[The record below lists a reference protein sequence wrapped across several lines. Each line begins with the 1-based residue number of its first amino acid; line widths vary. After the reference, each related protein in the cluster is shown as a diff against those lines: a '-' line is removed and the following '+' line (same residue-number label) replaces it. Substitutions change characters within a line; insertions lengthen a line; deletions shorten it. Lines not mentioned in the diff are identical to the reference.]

1 MLAPSVHVHLPWDQ
15 LQQQG
20 PSPQNDQPGPPGPL
34 TPTSHLVEGI
44 VCCAGTEPQVGT
56 REFTN
61 VCQGQSQMFPPGKI

>member
-34 TPTSHLVEGI
+34 TPKQWHVLLATWLKG
-44 VCCAGTEPQVGT
+44 
-56 REFTN
+56 
-61 VCQGQSQMFPPGKI
+61 